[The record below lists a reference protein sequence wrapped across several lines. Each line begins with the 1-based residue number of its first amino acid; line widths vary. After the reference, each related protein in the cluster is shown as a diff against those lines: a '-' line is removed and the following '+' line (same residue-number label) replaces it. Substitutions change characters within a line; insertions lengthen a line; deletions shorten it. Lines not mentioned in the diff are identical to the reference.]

1 MFVMGLVAWAV
12 IGMVAGFVV
21 NMLYRGPE
29 TTLTMAIVFGFFG
42 AFIGGMLA
50 MSGYIFHDPAPLRI
64 GGLVGAAAGAL
75 GFPILYNFIA
85 KKAL

>member
-1 MFVMGLVAWAV
+1 MFLMGLIVWAV
-12 IGMVAGFVV
+12 IGFVIGFVV
-21 NMLYRGPE
+21 NMVYRGPE
-29 TTLTMAIVFGFFG
+29 TSTVMTLVFGFFG

-64 GGLVGAAAGAL
+64 GGLIGASTGAA
-75 GFPILYNFIA
+75 GFTFMYHFIA